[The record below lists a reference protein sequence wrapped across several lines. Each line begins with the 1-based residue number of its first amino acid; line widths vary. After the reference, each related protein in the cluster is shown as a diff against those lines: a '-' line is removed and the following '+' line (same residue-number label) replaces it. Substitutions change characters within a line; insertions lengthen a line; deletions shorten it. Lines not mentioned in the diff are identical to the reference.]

1 MPIVSTNIR
10 LRHPEHFVVGEH
22 SIVDDF
28 CYFSTRVRIG
38 DFAHVASGCTVAGGA
53 ARLFALGSYSSVSSG
68 ARIWCTSDDFARD
81 VVTIVPDWLEEEE
94 GPVKEHVIS
103 GDVILEDCTAVG
115 SNAVVMPRNHVPEG
129 TVIGALT
136 YVPPDFPFEPWSV
149 YAGIP
154 ARRVGPRDRDR
165 VRRQVDTIRAR
176 LARLAV
182 ERA

>member
-1 MPIVSTNIR
+1 
-10 LRHPEHFVVGEH
+10 
-22 SIVDDF
+22 
-28 CYFSTRVRIG
+28 
-38 DFAHVASGCTVAGGA
+38 
-53 ARLFALGSYSSVSSG
+53 
-68 ARIWCTSDDFARD
+68 
-81 VVTIVPDWLEEEE
+81 VPDWLEEEE

-115 SNAVVMPRNHVPEG
+115 ANAVVMPRNHVPEG

-165 VRRQVDTIRAR
+165 VRRQVDMIRAR
-176 LARLAV
+176 LARFAV